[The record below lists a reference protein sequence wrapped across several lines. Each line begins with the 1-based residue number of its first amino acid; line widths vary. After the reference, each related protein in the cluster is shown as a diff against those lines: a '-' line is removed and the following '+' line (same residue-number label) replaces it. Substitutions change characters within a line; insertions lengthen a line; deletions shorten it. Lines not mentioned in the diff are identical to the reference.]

1 MGYYLTKTLITAILV
16 VTISE
21 VAKRSALVGGI
32 LASVPVTSVL
42 AMIWLYVDTG
52 DVGKISSLATSV
64 AWLVLPSLVLFVVLP
79 WLLHRGVAFPLALAI
94 GVAATVLAYGGM
106 VLMLGRLG
114 IRL

>member
-1 MGYYLTKTLITAILV
+1 VGYYLTKTLITAILV
-16 VTISE
+16 VAISE
-21 VAKRSALVGGI
+21 VAKRSSLAGGI

-52 DVGKISSLATSV
+52 DAAKVGALATSI

-79 WLLHRGVAFPLALAI
+79 WLLHRGVAFPLAMVI

-106 VLMLGRLG
+106 VVTLGRVG
-114 IRL
+114 IRI